1 MGCDSTATLNLT
13 INNSFV
19 FTNNQQFCPGG
30 SYTINGNTY
39 TSAGTYTD
47 VLTSVNGCDS
57 TVITVITLS
66 TGVSVSVTPSGP
78 VNICDGLTST
88 LSSSVTNPNYTYQ
101 WSDANG
107 VIVGATSTTYS
118 TTVSGTYTLTITS
131 PAGCTSTSNS
141 VVVNVISVSTPSGL
155 STTNIQLDRATM
167 NWSSVSNAHHYD
179 VRIREQNTGSWT
191 LISNIPSTTRTK
203 TGLSSGTVYEWQVRS
218 ACSSDSSSVSA
229 WSSSEVF
236 TTLIPCVKPQNPNT
250 TNITLSEAT
259 LNWDVV
265 AGAWGYRIRY
275 KENSGSSWSFDT
287 TNTNSITIT
296 GLNANTVHRW
306 QVKTICDAAGTNTSN
321 WTSAQLFQTA
331 SCNSLSLSATSTS
344 TTCNGGSDGSIDL
357 TPTGGSGVYT
367 YSWDNGSTSEDP
379 TGLSSG
385 TYTVTVTDSWGCTET
400 LSVVVGDA
408 AAIVSNNPQ
417 SFCSGGSYTINGNT
431 YTSAGTYTDVLTSVN
446 GCDSTVVTVITLS
459 TGVSVSVTPS
469 GPVSICDGL
478 TSTLSSSVTNP
489 NYTYQWSDCLLYTS
503 PSPRDS

>member
-1 MGCDSTATLNLT
+1 MGYCIWVSGVIGLDIKENSGSSWSFDTTNTNSITITGLNANTVHRWQVKTICDAAGTNTSNWTSAQLFQTASCNSLSLSATSTSTTCNGGSDGSIDLT
-13 INNSFV
+13 PTGGSGSYTYSWDKVQPNFVNSFTTSEDPTGLSSGTYTV
-19 FTNNQQFCPGG
+19 TVTDSWGCTETLSVVVGDAAAIVSNNPQSFCSGG

-78 VNICDGLTST
+78 VSICDGLTST

-191 LISNIPSTTRTK
+191 LIPNIPSTTRTK

-236 TTLIPCVKPQNPNT
+236 TTLIPCV
-250 TNITLSEAT
+250 
-259 LNWDVV
+259 
-265 AGAWGYRIRY
+265 
-275 KENSGSSWSFDT
+275 
-287 TNTNSITIT
+287 
-296 GLNANTVHRW
+296 
-306 QVKTICDAAGTNTSN
+306 
-321 WTSAQLFQTA
+321 
-331 SCNSLSLSATSTS
+331 
-344 TTCNGGSDGSIDL
+344 
-357 TPTGGSGVYT
+357 
-367 YSWDNGSTSEDP
+367 
-379 TGLSSG
+379 
-385 TYTVTVTDSWGCTET
+385 
-400 LSVVVGDA
+400 
-408 AAIVSNNPQ
+408 
-417 SFCSGGSYTINGNT
+417 
-431 YTSAGTYTDVLTSVN
+431 
-446 GCDSTVVTVITLS
+446 
-459 TGVSVSVTPS
+459 
-469 GPVSICDGL
+469 
-478 TSTLSSSVTNP
+478 
-489 NYTYQWSDCLLYTS
+489 
-503 PSPRDS
+503 